1 MNNAV
6 YNHVTESGCS
16 IYDLQGKNLPVQC
29 VSLYSLDLE
38 NQFPDCYGMS
48 PLDFAEELNES
59 EVVAGV
65 LNGLSPVE
73 REVLEMRFGFCGME
87 YTLDVIAGYFDLTRE
102 RVRQIQAKALAKLK
116 RQREILL
123 QL

>member
-6 YNHVTESGCS
+6 YNHVTDAGCP
-16 IYDLQGKNLPVQC
+16 IYDLQGKDIPAQC
-29 VSLYSLDLE
+29 VSIDSLDLE
-38 NQFPDCYGMS
+38 NLFPDCYVMT

-65 LNGLSPVE
+65 LNRLSPIE
-73 REVLEMRFGFCGME
+73 REVLEMRFGFCGRE

-102 RVRQIQAKALAKLK
+102 RVRQIQAKALVKLK
-116 RQREILL
+116 RQSEILL